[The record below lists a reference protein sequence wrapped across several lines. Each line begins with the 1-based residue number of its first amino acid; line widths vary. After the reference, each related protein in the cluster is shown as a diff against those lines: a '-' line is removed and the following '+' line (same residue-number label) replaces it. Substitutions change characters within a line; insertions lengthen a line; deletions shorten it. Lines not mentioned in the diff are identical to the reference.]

1 MEDRVARFTIDFSD
15 VAAEQIEE
23 LAQELQLR
31 TKADVLRKALG
42 VLKYIVEEKRQGG
55 RVFIE
60 NRQEG
65 ERKEIVA
72 I

>member
-1 MEDRVARFTIDFSD
+1 MDFSD
-15 VAAEQIEE
+15 VAAEEIEQ

>member
-1 MEDRVARFTIDFSD
+1 MARFTMDFSD
-15 VAAEQIEE
+15 VAAEEIEQ

-55 RVFIE
+55 RLFIE

>member
-1 MEDRVARFTIDFSD
+1 MARFTIDFSD
-15 VAAEQIEE
+15 VAADEIDQ

-55 RVFIE
+55 RLFIE

>member
-1 MEDRVARFTIDFSD
+1 MARFTIDFSD
-15 VAAEQIEE
+15 VAADDIEQ

-55 RVFIE
+55 RLFIE